1 MNRCRTI
8 ALFLI
13 ILLLCFLPVSTVLA
27 HRMVIEEVGEGAVK
41 VGYEDGR
48 FSRRTVVVVYDQQG
62 TEITRGKLDDEGMFY
77 YQSDLAVLIEADDGI
92 GHRTELVLGQEVEE
106 ELPRGMTVAAVFS
119 GFLLIAGVFQ
129 FRIYKKRNNEEEL
142 N

>member
-1 MNRCRTI
+1 MNRCQ
-8 ALFLI
+8 ALAIIVI
-13 ILLLCFLPVSTVLA
+13 ILVICFLPVSTVLA
-27 HRMVIEEVGEGAVK
+27 HKMVIEEIGEGAVK

-62 TEITRGKLDDEGMFY
+62 TEITRGELDDDGIFY
-77 YQSDLAVLIEADDGI
+77 YPSEQAVLIEADDGL
-92 GHRTELVLGQEVEE
+92 GHRAELALGQESHEE
-106 ELPRGMTVAAVFS
+106 PPRGLTVAAVFS
-119 GFLLIAGVFQ
+119 GFVFIAGVFQ